1 MQLEKNFYFFISQI
15 ELVQRMR
22 NKRKGNENET
32 MKKKKNNNK

>member
-1 MQLEKNFYFFISQI
+1 MQLEKNFYFFRSQI

-32 MKKKKNNNK
+32 MKKKKK